1 MIIEK
6 HKREKDDDVEYEIEY
21 QINNNKKLKK
31 DENIKSK
38 IKKKYKTIN
47 EIKDEIN
54 DKFQNLSEEEKN
66 DNNILLKL
74 IGDFDINQN
83 INLKVLSNNLNALK
97 HGIEKLKPNDIS
109 EMANIFI
116 NNYKKYRYT
125 ISTEERQK
133 ILNEY
138 MKLTNNNN
146 ISDINIIYECKNPRI
161 LLQNFLLNILKL
173 FNKCKTIKNKF
184 SISNFYDEFSS
195 LIKNEGY
202 QIGELFFTPSNF
214 GNLNYKYSKL
224 FEEFLKIY
232 DNLFFDENNK
242 LIEARIIK
250 SLFENKTNILY
261 IFYKTI
267 ENKDELLCEELYLKY
282 LKVIYIILIMCEGKE
297 DDKKISQSIKII
309 NNCMI
314 NLINKEEL
322 KKYIQNNPKKLY
334 IKKNGIEIEVNN
346 IIINE
351 LKLNEILI
359 YKEKDIILNFNLKL
373 YNNDIFND
381 LAFNIQNE
389 DWQYCNFEYIEK
401 YNFFNVNEQLKFEFK
416 NNIRTILESP
426 CVKEIYLKIES
437 RFEKDYLFEGPSSKN
452 IYEEIYKHIIFFPFP
467 IDTCFGYCDKNHY
480 DIYIN
485 MCDIKTDSFRL
496 FGELYGNTNDIVH
509 EIFHITPLYYILNSE
524 NKDIKNANSRI
535 SSKTKSECVEK
546 QKEFLKKIKSEDL
559 RIKKEEDLD
568 FGDLFEIELY
578 GFCIRKLSLKN
589 TCELFLKETWYN
601 EKEIKNFK
609 LNYIKRSIKELED
622 NNNDTYSKEK
632 NKSKDKKKECGRKKS
647 YDNQNQDINKNSN
660 DISNN
665 IDIDEY
671 ITKSNIINIFFNS
684 FPIEQNKKY
693 FKNRQILVRKR
704 GAYEN
709 EKVGN
714 IYVRPLR
721 ISRNKLLRYNEFDG
735 RRFLKNEY

>member
-1 MIIEK
+1 MIFGK
-6 HKREKDDDVEYEIEY
+6 HKREKDYNIEYEIES
-21 QINNNKKLKK
+21 QTINNKKLKK
-31 DENIKSK
+31 DENVKSK

-47 EIKDEIN
+47 EIRDETY
-54 DKFQNLSEEEKN
+54 DKYLNLSEKEKS

-74 IGDFDINQN
+74 IGDFDINEH
-83 INLKVLSNNLNALK
+83 INLKVLSNNLNDLR
-97 HGIEKLKPNDIS
+97 HHIEKLKANNIS
-109 EMANIFI
+109 EMLNLFI
-116 NNYKKYRYT
+116 KNYKKFRYT
-125 ISTEERQK
+125 ISTEWRRK

-138 MKLTNNNN
+138 MELINNKN
-146 ISDINIIYECKNPRI
+146 ISDISIIYECKNPRI

-173 FNKCKTIKNKF
+173 FNKCKTKKKKF

-202 QIGELFFTPSNF
+202 QIGEEFFTPSNF

-232 DNLFFDENNK
+232 DNLFFDENNNV
-242 LIEARIIK
+242 IEKRIIK
-250 SLFENKTNILY
+250 SLFENKTNILDN
-261 IFYKTI
+261 FYKTI
-267 ENKDELLCEELYLKY
+267 ENKNELLCEELYLKY
-282 LKVIYIILIMCEGKE
+282 LKVIYIILIMCVGKE
-297 DDKKISQSIKII
+297 DDKKINQAIKMI

-322 KKYIQNNPKKLY
+322 KKYIQTNPKKLY
-334 IKKNGIEIEVNN
+334 LKKNGIDIEINN

-359 YKEKDIILNFNLKL
+359 YKEEDIILNFDLKL
-373 YNNDIFND
+373 YNNDIFNN
-381 LAFNIQNE
+381 LARNIQSE
-389 DWQYCNFEYIEK
+389 DWQYCNFEYIDK
-401 YNFFNVNEQLKFEFK
+401 YNFFNINEQLKTEFK
-416 NNIRTILESP
+416 NNIRIILESP
-426 CVKEIYLKIES
+426 CVKEIYMKIES
-437 RFEKDYLFEGPSSKN
+437 RFEKDYLFEGPCSKN

-485 MCDIKTDSFRL
+485 MCDIKTDSFLL

-535 SSKTKSECVEK
+535 SSKAKRECVEK
-546 QKEFLKKIKSEDL
+546 QKDFLIKVKSEDL

-589 TCELFLKETWYN
+589 TCELFLKETWY
-601 EKEIKNFK
+601 KEDKIKNFK
-609 LNYIKRSIKELED
+609 LNYIKRSIKELEE
-622 NNNDTYSKEK
+622 NNKDTYSKEK
-632 NKSKDKKKECGRKKS
+632 NKSEDKLEECDKKKS
-647 YDNQNQDINKNSN
+647 DDNSKQDIYKNNN
-660 DISNN
+660 DIYNN
-665 IDIDEY
+665 IDIEEY
-671 ITKSNIINIFFNS
+671 RNKSNIINIFFNS

-693 FKNRQILVRKR
+693 FSNRQILIRKR
-704 GAYEN
+704 GTYEN

-721 ISRNKLLRYNEFDG
+721 ISRNNLLRYNEFDG
-735 RRFLKNEY
+735 RRMLKNEY